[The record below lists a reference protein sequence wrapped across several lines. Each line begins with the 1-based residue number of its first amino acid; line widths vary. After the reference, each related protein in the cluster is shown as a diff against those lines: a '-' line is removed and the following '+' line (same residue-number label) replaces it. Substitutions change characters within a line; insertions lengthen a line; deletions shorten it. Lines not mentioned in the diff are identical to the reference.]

1 MNDTLN
7 DSGPNNPRSSPVL
20 GVIVPPADGAI
31 PPELPQLYGGRLAC
45 VGAGLGL
52 PQMSQGG
59 YDSVIGRVAELSR
72 ALAAKGAQAIALMG
86 TSLSFYRGAEFND
99 RLVDTMREATGLPA
113 TTMSN
118 AIVDALRAVG
128 ARRLAVGTAYN
139 EDVNSRL
146 ASFLAASGFE
156 VLALESMGLLSVEQV
171 LSVTQDELMA
181 LGLRAA
187 AAAPD
192 ADALL
197 ISCGGLRTLA
207 LTAPLEQRIGKPVI
221 SSAVAG
227 AWAAA
232 RLLGLE
238 PPSAGRAHA

>member
-1 MNDTLN
+1 MNETPN
-7 DSGPNNPRSSPVL
+7 KGGPSAPRTPPVL
-20 GVIVPPADGAI
+20 GVIVPPADGAV
-31 PPELPQLYGGRLAC
+31 PPELPDLYGDRLTC
-45 VGAGLGL
+45 IGAGLGL

-72 ALAAKGAQAIALMG
+72 ALAARGAQAIALMG
-86 TSLSFYRGAEFND
+86 TSISFYRGTGFND
-99 RLVDTMREATGLPA
+99 ELVDTMREATGLPA

-128 ARRLAVGTAYN
+128 ARRLAVGTAYT
-139 EDVNSRL
+139 EDVNDRL
-146 ASFLAASGFE
+146 AAFLAASGFE
-156 VLALESMGLLSVEQV
+156 VMAIESMGLLGVAQV
-171 LSVTQDELMA
+171 LAVTQDELMA

-207 LTAPLEQRIGKPVI
+207 LTAPLEQRIRKPVI

-238 PPSAGRAHA
+238 PPGAVRAHA